1 MVDSE
6 TTCVCVTM
14 YNIGLEH
21 GMKIGD
27 TVAIPE
33 PWCEDVSVQTES
45 GVSQTGPV
53 GTVLICARPTI
64 IFISLL
70 NSFCNCYA
78 LLSGCQVS
86 KFARERSASVVG
98 ERTSNAV
105 AVDRSHS
112 VLLKRHHRVNV
123 SYLKKR
129 S

>member
-45 GVSQTGPV
+45 AVSQTGLV
-53 GTVLICARPTI
+53 GTV
-64 IFISLL
+64 
-70 NSFCNCYA
+70 
-78 LLSGCQVS
+78 
-86 KFARERSASVVG
+86 
-98 ERTSNAV
+98 
-105 AVDRSHS
+105 
-112 VLLKRHHRVNV
+112 
-123 SYLKKR
+123 
-129 S
+129 